1 MRWIPEAAPG
11 PCARQ
16 RRWLI
21 LALVVAIP
29 WVPGAVTLAMLVSG
43 NA

>member
-1 MRWIPEAAPG
+1 MDWIPQAGPGGAAQ
-11 PCARQ
+11 A

-21 LALVVAIP
+21 LALVVAVP
-29 WVPGAVTLAMLVSG
+29 WVPGAVALAMLLSG

>member
-1 MRWIPEAAPG
+1 MKWIPPAGPG
-11 PCARQ
+11 RLGPQ

-29 WVPGAVTLAMLVSG
+29 WVPGAVTLAMLLSG

>member
-1 MRWIPEAAPG
+1 MDWLPRAAPG
-11 PCARQ
+11 RAAAA

-21 LALVVAIP
+21 LALVVAVP
-29 WVPGAVTLAMLVSG
+29 WVPGGVALAMLLSG

>member
-1 MRWIPEAAPG
+1 MNWLPQPAPG
-11 PCARQ
+11 RGAAA

-21 LALVVAIP
+21 LALVVAVP
-29 WVPGAVTLAMLVSG
+29 WVPGAVALAMLLTG